1 MTRHLSSEQ
10 ARAHWRETLDAVAA
24 GERIVIERYGRP
36 VAVLA
41 PYAESPAGQ
50 LREPGP
56 AYDTDTLKQLKAE
69 IVADVLAELEA
80 GQLEPISWRE
90 GWADLQASVA
100 AHGGLNVG
108 ESTEEIVAH
117 MRRIREEIF
126 EAEYAHLYR

>member
-41 PYAESPAGQ
+41 PYAEGAAAP

-56 AYDTDTLKQLKAE
+56 VYDSNSYERLKTDVVAEVIAELGAGQMEPVPWLEGLTKLQELVKESGSPFTDMTTDE
-69 IVADVLAELEA
+69 IVTKMR
-80 GQLEPISWRE
+80 QTRRE
-90 GWADLQASVA
+90 V
-100 AHGGLNVG
+100 V
-108 ESTEEIVAH
+108 EE
-117 MRRIREEIF
+117 M
-126 EAEYAHLYR
+126 YGHLYR

>member
-41 PYAESPAGQ
+41 PYSEGATVQ
-50 LREPGP
+50 LRESGP
-56 AYDTDTLKQLKAE
+56 TYDTIDREQLKAE
-69 IVADVLAELEA
+69 IVADVLAEIFPAAA
-80 GQLEPISWRE
+80 GRKSWSEELDELR
-90 GWADLQASVA
+90 ASVL
-100 AHGGLNVG
+100 AHGGLEFG
-108 ESTEEIVAH
+108 DDPEAIVEH
-117 MRRIREEIF
+117 VRRIREEIF